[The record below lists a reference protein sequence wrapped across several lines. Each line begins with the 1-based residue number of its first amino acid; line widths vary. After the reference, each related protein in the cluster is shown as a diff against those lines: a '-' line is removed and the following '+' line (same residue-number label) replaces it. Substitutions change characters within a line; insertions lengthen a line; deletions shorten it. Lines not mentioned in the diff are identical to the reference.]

1 MVPET
6 RKAQSISYYFLVSRD
21 LILEVGAQL
30 ARDNL
35 APKNGLFA
43 FVLFV
48 CDRESLLDSG

>member
-1 MVPET
+1 MVLET

-30 ARDNL
+30 SRDNL

-48 CDRESLLDSG
+48 CDRESFLDGG